1 MNFIVQKKGKKKAV
15 FSWDPVAGAAG
26 YEVAQ
31 ADSQKG
37 KYTTIWQQKKKTSVE
52 LKISKDK
59 YYKVRAWYKKDGELI
74 IKILQ
79 NKWAATEEV
88 AACFMENTQKA
99 YSEFDGDI

>member
-1 MNFIVQKKGKKKAV
+1 MSEVITPQPAVPTQTPPAPPEMKPVKKGKKKAV

-37 KYTTIWQQKKKTSVE
+37 KYTTICQQKKKSSVE

-74 IKILQ
+74 YGAFSKAIK
-79 NKWAATEEV
+79 A
-88 AACFMENTQKA
+88 
-99 YSEFDGDI
+99 S

>member
-1 MNFIVQKKGKKKAV
+1 M
-15 FSWDPVAGAAG
+15 
-26 YEVAQ
+26 
-31 ADSQKG
+31 
-37 KYTTIWQQKKKTSVE
+37 E

-59 YYKVRAWYKKDGELI
+59 YYKVRAWYKKDGELIYGAFSKAIKSI